1 MTALIQIRRD
11 TVTNWAAN
19 PTLNAGEFG
28 YETDT
33 GNMKIGTGVA
43 WLSTAYLDFSMPAR
57 VANSDLNL
65 NTAPGRY
72 YLADMITGVT
82 NAPTGLIAPIALD
95 GQASLW
101 VQTFKDGPPVTVTN
115 IVQMLFSEGAG
126 TTANPPKSWARS
138 YDAGAAAWRDW
149 YALSSWG
156 VDATNGVELK
166 AATIEAKGTLAVGG
180 VSTLTGAVNVAGV
193 LSVPDGTVL
202 LPSITNTGDPNT
214 GLSFVTP
221 DTIVLS
227 TGGLTALTIG
237 SSQGATVAGNLTVAG
252 TTAMT
257 GGMSGILDMNSARI
271 TELAD
276 PTASTDATNRGWVSS
291 GTIFLRF
298 NLSAPATSPYSA
310 SESTGGNWTATIANV
325 AAITTITLTP
335 AIAGTYHGLMQGYN
349 SGINPDSNVMGVIT
363 VADALV
369 FTATGTPNLTSGVL
383 LVSLVRVS

>member
-11 TVTNWAAN
+11 TVANWAVN

-43 WLSTAYLDFSMPAR
+43 WNSTAYLDFSMPAR
-57 VANSDLNL
+57 VATSDLNA

-72 YLADMITGVT
+72 YLLDMLAAT
-82 NAPTGLIAPIALD
+82 NIPTGLIAPIALD

-138 YDAGAAAWRDW
+138 YDVGAAAWRDW

-156 VDATNGVELK
+156 VSSTNGVELR
-166 AATIEAKGTLAVGG
+166 AATIVSKDTLVVDGI
-180 VSTLTGAVNVAGV
+180 STLTGAVNVAGV
-193 LSVPDGTVL
+193 LSVADGNAGS
-202 LPSITNTGDPNT
+202 PSITNTGDPDT
-214 GLSFVTP
+214 GLSFAT
-221 DTIVLS
+221 DNQIVLS
-227 TGGLTALTIG
+227 TGGQTALTIG
-237 SSQGATVAGNLTVAG
+237 ASQGATVAGNLIVSG

-257 GGMSGILDMNSARI
+257 GGMSGILDMNSARV

-298 NLSAPATSPYSA
+298 NLSGGSPYSA

-325 AAITTITLTP
+325 AAISTITLTP
-335 AIAGTYHGLMQGYN
+335 AIAGTYHGLMQGYD
-349 SGINPDSNVMGVIT
+349 SSINLNSNVMGVIT
-363 VADALV
+363 VADNLV
-369 FTATGTPNLTSGVL
+369 FTATSTPNLTSGIL

>member
-11 TVTNWAAN
+11 TVANWAAD

-33 GNMKIGTGVA
+33 GNMKIGTGAA
-43 WLSTAYLDFSMPAR
+43 WSSTAYLDFSMPAR

-65 NTAPGRY
+65 NTTPGRY
-72 YLADMITGVT
+72 YLADMLAAT
-82 NAPTGLIAPIALD
+82 NIPTGLIAPITLD

-101 VQTFKDGPPVTVTN
+101 VQTFKNGPPVTVTN
-115 IVQMLFSEGAG
+115 IVQMMFSEGAG
-126 TTANPPKSWARS
+126 TTANPSKSWARS

-149 YALSSWG
+149 YPLSSWG

-180 VSTLTGAVNVAGV
+180 ISTLTGAVNVAGV

-202 LPSITNTGDPNT
+202 LPSITNTGDLNT
-214 GLSFVTP
+214 GLSFVTA

-227 TGGLTALTIG
+227 TGGLAALTIG
-237 SSQGATVAGNLTVAG
+237 SSQGATVAGNLVVTG

-257 GGMSGILDMNSARI
+257 GGMSGILDMNSSRI
-271 TELAD
+271 TELAA
-276 PTASTDATNRGWVSS
+276 PTASTDATNRDWVSD

-298 NLSAPATSPYSA
+298 NLTGSSPYSA
-310 SESTGGNWTATIANV
+310 SESTGGNCTATIANV

-363 VADALV
+363 VTDALV
-369 FTATGTPNLTSGVL
+369 FTATGTPNLTNGIL

>member
-11 TVTNWAAN
+11 TVANWAAN

-43 WLSTAYLDFSMPAR
+43 WSSTAYLDFSMPAR
-57 VANSDLNL
+57 VANIDLNL
-65 NTAPGRY
+65 NITPGRY
-72 YLADMITGVT
+72 HLADMITGVT

-138 YDAGAAAWRDW
+138 YDAGAAVWRDW
-149 YALSSWG
+149 YPLSSWG
-156 VDATNGVELK
+156 VDVTNGVELK

-214 GLSFVTP
+214 GLSFVTA

-237 SSQGATVAGNLTVAG
+237 SSQGATVAGNLAVTG
-252 TTAMT
+252 TTTLT
-257 GGMSGILDMNSARI
+257 GGMSGILDMNSNRI

-276 PTASTDATNRGWVSS
+276 PTASTDATNRGWVSG
-291 GTIFLRF
+291 GTIFVRV
-298 NLSAPATSPYSA
+298 NMTTSLQTGASA
-310 SESTGGNWTATIANV
+310 SASIGSNWTFTTSGSTA
-325 AAITTITLTP
+325 AAIITLTP
-335 AIAGTYHGLMQGYN
+335 PIAGFYHGF
-349 SGINPDSNVMGVIT
+349 IT
-363 VADALV
+363 VYDSAGNVESATSEL
-369 FTATGTPNLTSGVL
+369 FTSSAAPATNVGHVLTSGATHAVA
-383 LVSLVRVS
+383 SIVRIS

>member
-11 TVTNWAAN
+11 TVANWAAN

-43 WLSTAYLDFSMPAR
+43 WSSTAYLDFSMPAR

-65 NTAPGRY
+65 NTTPGRY

-126 TTANPPKSWARS
+126 NAANPPKSWARS
-138 YDAGAAAWRDW
+138 YDAGAAVWRDW
-149 YALSSWG
+149 YPLSSWG

-180 VSTLTGAVNVAGV
+180 VSTLTGAVNVAGAV
-193 LSVPDGTVL
+193 SVAGILSVTDGTAA
-202 LPSITNTGDPNT
+202 LPSITNTGDTNT
-214 GLSFVTP
+214 GLSFATA

-227 TGGLTALTIG
+227 TAGAAAVTVGPTGGVTIAGGLA
-237 SSQGATVAGNLTVAG
+237 V
-252 TTAMT
+252 T
-257 GGMSGILDMNSARI
+257 GGMSGILDMNSNRI

-276 PTASTDATNRGWVSS
+276 PTASTDATNRGWVSG
-291 GTIFLRF
+291 GTIFVRV
-298 NLSAPATSPYSA
+298 NMTTSLQTGASA
-310 SESTGGNWTATIANV
+310 SASFGSNWTFTTSGSTA
-325 AAITTITLTP
+325 AAIITLTP
-335 AIAGTYHGLMQGYN
+335 PIAGLYHGF
-349 SGINPDSNVMGVIT
+349 IT
-363 VADALV
+363 VYDSAGNVESATSEL
-369 FTATGTPNLTSGVL
+369 FTSSATPATNVGHVLTSGATHAVA
-383 LVSLVRVS
+383 SIVRIS